1 MTATRLQR
9 GLAMLSLGM
18 PLMAAAVPS
27 VMGVQ
32 LFTENVGP
40 NPFGPSG
47 WRLLVG
53 ATSVT
58 SAGTIGSVQALHQG
72 GITDWNY
79 DVPATPSQVF
89 PAGYFASV
97 PYTDQ
102 LGSWQVMATDKSGST
117 SVLSHELNDARQL
130 PLLQGLSASGP
141 LLTPTFSWTRVNPS
155 LYPSVCTTCV
165 LGFDFFN
172 YAVVVR
178 NTAGALLYQSSG
190 IQNRPEVPTQWTVPS
205 GVLTADTDY
214 VIGFRLN
221 MSELEIINPNGTF
234 VSPLENRS
242 SAYLVYTTAVPE
254 PGTVAMLLAGLASL
268 VVRARR
274 RVDGTAVAGSA
285 TR

>member
-9 GLAMLSLGM
+9 GLAMLALGA

-27 VMGVQ
+27 VTGVQ

-58 SAGTIGSVQALHQG
+58 SAGIIDAVQALHEG
-72 GITDWNY
+72 GNAAWNY

-97 PYTDQ
+97 PYDGQ
-102 LGSWQVMATDKSGST
+102 VGRWQVKAFDASGST
-117 SVLSHELNDARQL
+117 SVLSHALSDPHQL

-141 LLTPTFSWTRVNPS
+141 LLTPTLSWTRLDPS
-155 LYPSVCTTCV
+155 LYPSLCV
-165 LGFDFFN
+165 APCAVGFDFFN
-172 YAVVVR
+172 YAVIVR
-178 NTAGALLYQSSG
+178 NTAGALLYQSPAP
-190 IQNRPEVPTQWTVPS
+190 IQNRPEIPTQWTLPP
-205 GVLTADTDY
+205 GVLSENNDY
-214 VIGFRLN
+214 LIGFRLN
-221 MSELEIINPNGTF
+221 MSELESINPNGTF

-242 SAYLVYTTAVPE
+242 SAYLAYTTAVPE
-254 PGTVAMLLAGLASL
+254 PGTVAMLLAGLLGLA
-268 VVRARR
+268 VGARR
-274 RVDGTAVAGSA
+274 HVDHAAGAPS
-285 TR
+285 